1 MPSEK
6 WVFVTGGS
14 RGIGKAVVERLLSGG
29 YDVVFTYKSSHDEA
43 QQLMASA
50 KDGGWTLRG
59 VACDMS
65 DASAVLSLVGE
76 LVEQHGAPY
85 ALVNNAG
92 IGKDKLFISMDWDDW
107 NSIIANNLNSAFNV
121 TRAFLP
127 HMLETGDGCIVQMSS
142 LAALRGNIGQTSY
155 AASKAAVL
163 GMTRAL
169 ALEIGRFNL
178 RINAIAP
185 GFIKTEMTKKIP
197 EEQLKRIVSQI
208 ALRRIGEVEEIA
220 ELVTFLLGPGGRYIT
235 GQTLVVDG
243 GLSA

>member
-1 MPSEK
+1 
-6 WVFVTGGS
+6 
-14 RGIGKAVVERLLSGG
+14 
-29 YDVVFTYKSSHDEA
+29 
-43 QQLMASA
+43 
-50 KDGGWTLRG
+50 
-59 VACDMS
+59 MS

>member
-1 MPSEK
+1 
-6 WVFVTGGS
+6 
-14 RGIGKAVVERLLSGG
+14 
-29 YDVVFTYKSSHDEA
+29 
-43 QQLMASA
+43 
-50 KDGGWTLRG
+50 
-59 VACDMS
+59 
-65 DASAVLSLVGE
+65 
-76 LVEQHGAPY
+76 
-85 ALVNNAG
+85 
-92 IGKDKLFISMDWDDW
+92 
-107 NSIIANNLNSAFNV
+107 
-121 TRAFLP
+121 
-127 HMLETGDGCIVQMSS
+127 MLETGDGCIVQMSS